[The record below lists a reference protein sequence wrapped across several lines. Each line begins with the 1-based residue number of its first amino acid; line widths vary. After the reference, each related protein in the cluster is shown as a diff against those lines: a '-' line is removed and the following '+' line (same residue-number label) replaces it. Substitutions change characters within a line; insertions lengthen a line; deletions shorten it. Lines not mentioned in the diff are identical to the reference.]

1 MKIVALFPY
10 AGLSISFLA
19 MDGDSTSFLLE
30 KALDNVSIDDLEMLY
45 NYDIENI
52 PQIVKML
59 RKRDIDKDL
68 IKRVFEIES
77 KDLKDKD

>member
-52 PQIVKML
+52 PQIVY
-59 RKRDIDKDL
+59 L
-68 IKRVFEIES
+68 IKS
-77 KDLKDKD
+77 LL

>member
-1 MKIVALFPY
+1 
-10 AGLSISFLA
+10 